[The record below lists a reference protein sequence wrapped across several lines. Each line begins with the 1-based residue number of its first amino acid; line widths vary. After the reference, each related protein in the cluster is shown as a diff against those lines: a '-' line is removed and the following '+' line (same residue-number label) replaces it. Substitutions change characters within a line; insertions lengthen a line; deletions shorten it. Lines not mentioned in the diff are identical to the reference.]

1 MFYER
6 KGEPARTQGLTQMML
21 GGGGGGG
28 GAEGF
33 TGQESPIELATR
45 LVRAVARAFYADDT
59 VVVLEALLRDRHL
72 RDTDMET
79 RLGVGAKQARRLVVE
94 LLEEHLI
101 RSEEV
106 LDEATGKRELY
117 YYIDFSHFTN
127 VVRYRVHLMHRE
139 LERMEKEAN
148 DNQMYECPECGRT
161 LLVLEVQLLR
171 NKRYGFCCPTCCPSE
186 MHADCE
192 GTRWQL
198 RPRMVVTGFE
208 EVQALKDKLRVQ
220 MYAAGEDTSGAPHDG
235 IYNLLSALE
244 RKPLPSNLPSELI
257 AVGVGGGR
265 DEEEE
270 RRRRARGGGGGG
282 GGGGAGGGRSA
293 GIFEDLAASTRDGG
307 IQADEENGE
316 SMLNIVRSARAQ
328 PAFLQGSRIIKE
340 DTDQL
345 HQGHPGTAA
354 VAAGG
359 GGGGGAVPLTGGGV
373 KPVVEVVMTEAQRV
387 EAYKKAYIEALQKEL
402 GSGAAAVG
410 TNGDTAAATAA
421 TVEAHEDAD
430 EDDDGVDW
438 EEGE

>member
-1 MFYER
+1 
-6 KGEPARTQGLTQMML
+6 MML

-28 GAEGF
+28 GGGTEGF

-79 RLGVGAKQARRLVVE
+79 RLGVGAKQARRLLAE
-94 LLEEHLI
+94 LLDEHLV
-101 RSEEV
+101 RTEEV

-148 DNQMYECPECGRT
+148 DNQMYECPDCGRT
-161 LLVLEVQLLR
+161 LLVLEVQSLR

-186 MHADCE
+186 MHASCE
-192 GTRWQL
+192 GSRWQL

-220 MYAAGEDTSGAPHDG
+220 MYVAGEDTSGAPHDG

-244 RKPLPSNLPSELI
+244 RKSLPSNLPSELI

-270 RRRRARGGGGGG
+270 RRRRGRGGG
-282 GGGGAGGGRSA
+282 GGGGAGGRA
-293 GIFEDLAASTRDGG
+293 TGIFEDLAASTRDGG

-316 SMLNIVRSARAQ
+316 SMLNVVRSARAQ
-328 PAFLQGSRIIKE
+328 PSFLQGSRVIKE
-340 DTDQL
+340 DTDHL
-345 HQGHPGTAA
+345 HQGPPGTAA
-354 VAAGG
+354 AAAAGG
-359 GGGGGAVPLTGGGV
+359 GGGLGSGGGALP
-373 KPVVEVVMTEAQRV
+373 PVQPEADVMTEAQRI
-387 EAYKKAYIEALQKEL
+387 EAYKRAYVEALQKEL
-402 GSGAAAVG
+402 GGSGATAG
-410 TNGDTAAATAA
+410 TNGGTTAAAAGGG
-421 TVEAHEDAD
+421 EEAD